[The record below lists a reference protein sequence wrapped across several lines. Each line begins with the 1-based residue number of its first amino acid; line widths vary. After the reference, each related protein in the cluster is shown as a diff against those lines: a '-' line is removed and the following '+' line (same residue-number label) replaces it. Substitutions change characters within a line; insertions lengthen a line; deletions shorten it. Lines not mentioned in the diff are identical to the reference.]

1 MSGTAPRID
10 IQSVVAVC
18 IEGITAAT
26 TILAV
31 QYFHF
36 QFQPQGIALQWEAA
50 TKLQQL
56 QIQIQK
62 QSLYYSKQDT
72 KSKETSVQEGGQ

>member
-1 MSGTAPRID
+1 MNGVEETMSGTAPRID
-10 IQSVVAVC
+10 IQSGVAMC

-56 QIQIQK
+56 QIQIKKAFIVLQQARHQK
-62 QSLYYSKQDT
+62 Q
-72 KSKETSVQEGGQ
+72 